1 MKTFARLVNAL
12 DSTNKTTQKLNAIDR
27 FLDEATETDKLWL
40 LALFT
45 GKRPRRP
52 VNSILMRQW
61 AMEITGLPEWL
72 FMESYSSV
80 GDLSETIA
88 LILPPP
94 TDRIERTLTEWMT
107 LITELKNK
115 TETEKKAFV
124 LHAWQGLPLI
134 ERFIFN
140 KLIGGG
146 FRLGISSKSLIQA
159 LANHYNLDASAI
171 SHSIMGNWQTESVS
185 FEGLI
190 RGHYANTQLSKPY
203 PFCLAYPLEKSPSDL
218 GNIRDWQAEYKW
230 DGIRG
235 QFIKRKGE
243 IFIWSRGEELITTQF
258 PPDSV
263 PGPVTGIVQGTS
275 PATRVTRGDGDI
287 QG

>member
-115 TETEKKAFV
+115 TETEKKSLCSPRMA
-124 LHAWQGLPLI
+124 
-134 ERFIFN
+134 
-140 KLIGGG
+140 
-146 FRLGISSKSLIQA
+146 GITADRKIHIQ
-159 LANHYNLDASAI
+159 
-171 SHSIMGNWQTESVS
+171 
-185 FEGLI
+185 
-190 RGHYANTQLSKPY
+190 
-203 PFCLAYPLEKSPSDL
+203 
-218 GNIRDWQAEYKW
+218 
-230 DGIRG
+230 
-235 QFIKRKGE
+235 
-243 IFIWSRGEELITTQF
+243 
-258 PPDSV
+258 
-263 PGPVTGIVQGTS
+263 
-275 PATRVTRGDGDI
+275 
-287 QG
+287 